1 MFSDE
6 VWAFGGAFTQSYVT
20 ILVEGHPDNILRDRY
35 NPLNYT
41 HKYSKRHAW
50 MFHSTIYNGK
60 KGLAQFWDKE
70 WGTMN
75 SERYDYFILSRIGD
89 FFEEERLHNR

>member
-1 MFSDE
+1 
-6 VWAFGGAFTQSYVT
+6 
-20 ILVEGHPDNILRDRY
+20 
-35 NPLNYT
+35 
-41 HKYSKRHAW
+41 